1 MIQDASLIGS
11 VIEIIFVNLLLSG
24 DNAVVIA
31 MACRTLP
38 HRQRR
43 LGILLGA
50 GAAVVMRIGFTFAI
64 TQILGIPF
72 LKLAGGLLLLW
83 IAVKLLTDETGE
95 ADIAAGRSVWS
106 AVRTIA
112 IADAVMSLDN
122 VVAIAA
128 AAKGQMELI
137 IFGLALSIPLVVA
150 GASLLADLI
159 QRYNGLVWGGA
170 ALLGWIAGDILSDD
184 PEVIAA
190 LGRHAQAFDK
200 WAPVIFA
207 VAVVLTAYWKLKR
220 REPRGG
226 AQSDG

>member
-38 HRQRR
+38 RRQRR

-226 AQSDG
+226 AERDG

>member
-31 MACRTLP
+31 MACRALP
-38 HRQRR
+38 RQQRR
-43 LGILLGA
+43 MGIFLGA
-50 GAAVVMRIGFTFAI
+50 GAAVVMRIGFTLAI

-72 LKLAGGLLLLW
+72 LKLVGGLLLLW

-150 GASLLADLI
+150 GASLLAGLI
-159 QRYNGLVWGGA
+159 QRYHGLVWGGA

-207 VAVVLTAYWKLKR
+207 VAVVLTSYWILKR
-220 REPRGG
+220 RELSG
-226 AQSDG
+226 AAENDG